1 MPVPVLH
8 CYADYKWTGP
18 SGPVARLCRALT
30 ERGWRSDLV
39 CMGAGAA
46 TERSLPGRARQMG
59 LTVHDDF
66 SFGSVLRLWQWGA
79 DVRRLRELID
89 GGDYGLVHCHG
100 SRDHFIGSWAMR
112 GRRGE
117 VPLLRTDHGAHR
129 YRRRL
134 PWRLFY
140 GPAMIDHLIVLSD
153 RFAFQAANLLDVS
166 TDFVSTVRGAV
177 DTEKYRPRTPPEGL
191 RERLGFGED
200 DVVFGVV
207 SRVQWHRRFDVLLG
221 SAKRVQKLDPRVKI
235 AVCGRGTH
243 KKEILDDPVVQ
254 VGLKETVFPLGYRR
268 DDYLDVLA
276 TFDAGMMLVPGSDA
290 SCRAAMEMAAM
301 EKPLIVSQRGTLPD
315 IVRDGETG
323 MVIDDT
329 PENLAEA
336 MLEMAADPVR
346 RREMGAAARERM
358 KTVFSPDVQAEKV
371 IAVYQQLLAER

>member
-30 ERGWRSDLV
+30 GRGWRSDLA
-39 CMGAGAA
+39 CMGTGDA
-46 TERSLPGRARQMG
+46 TGRSLPGRAREMG

-66 SFGSVLRLWQWGA
+66 DFESALHLRKCRA
-79 DVRRLRELID
+79 DVRGLRELVD
-89 GGDYGLVHCHG
+89 GGDYGVVHCHG
-100 SRDHFIGSWAMR
+100 SRDHLIGSWAMR

-129 YRRRL
+129 FRKRL
-134 PWRLFY
+134 PWRVFY
-140 GPAMIDHLIVLSD
+140 GPPMIDHLIVLSD
-153 RFAFQAANLLDVS
+153 RFAFQAANLLNVS

-177 DTEKYRPRTPPEGL
+177 DTQKYRPRTPPDGL
-191 RERLGFGED
+191 REHLGFRAD
-200 DVVFGVV
+200 DVIFGVV

-221 SAKRVQKLDPRVKI
+221 AAQRVQKLDPRVKV

-243 KKEILDDPVVQ
+243 KKEILDDPVVEM
-254 VGLKETVFPLGYRR
+254 GLEETVFPLGYRR

-276 TFDAGMMLVPGSDA
+276 TFDAGVMLVPGSDA

-301 EKPLIVSQRGTLPD
+301 ETPLIVSQRGTLPD

-336 MLEMAADPVR
+336 MLEMTADPVR

-358 KTVFSPDVQAEKV
+358 KTVFSPDVQAEK
-371 IAVYQQLLAER
+371 IIHVYEQLLAER